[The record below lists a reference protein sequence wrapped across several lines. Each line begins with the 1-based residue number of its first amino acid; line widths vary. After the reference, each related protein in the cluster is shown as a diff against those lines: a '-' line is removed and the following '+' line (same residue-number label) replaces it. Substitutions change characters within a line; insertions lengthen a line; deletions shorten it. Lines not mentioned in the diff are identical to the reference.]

1 MSLPYFSN
9 LKEKNDKLKKEL
21 ESLREQRKKLL
32 EEEKVMQ
39 NNIKNENINKDNINN
54 QENKE
59 YNLEKNIVEKN
70 NVNIQEN
77 ISLKNLST
85 FQIGGNARYV
95 VFAENQDD
103 IIDALRDEGYDD
115 LANDIESLM
124 EKEGFYNVDED
135 EPYDSIGGHSVND
148 LKKAFAK
155 TKGRDE
161 ELGEGF
167 DDDLTKRR
175 FKDYHPAN
183 FRRIPKDALRT
194 GMRDFEGTELMGA
207 EEEPFDDYKDLSM
220 YNPYYG
226 TNDDDFEEEDF
237 DDEEFV

>member
-1 MSLPYFSN
+1 MKKIIRLTESDLTRIVRRTINEMDDEDLMRSVDRNWEDREEDEDDYKDRSMYSPYYGDD
-9 LKEKNDKLKKEL
+9 EEWGQTDMG
-21 ESLREQRKKLL
+21 
-32 EEEKVMQ
+32 EEELQ
-39 NNIKNENINKDNINN
+39 DLIEQARDILENECGYDLHDINLMGEED
-54 QENKE
+54 
-59 YNLEKNIVEKN
+59 IV
-70 NVNIQEN
+70 
-77 ISLKNLST
+77 
-85 FQIGGNARYV
+85 
-95 VFAENQDD
+95 
-103 IIDALRDEGYDD
+103 DALYDEGYVD
-115 LANDIESLM
+115 LPNDIESLM
-124 EKEGFYNVDED
+124 DQEGFYNVDED
-135 EPYDSIGGHSVND
+135 EPYDAIGGHSVND

-183 FRRIPKDALRT
+183 FRRIPQDALRT
-194 GMRDFEGTELMGA
+194 GMRDLEGTELMGT